1 MNKIL
6 REIILGGFMLIVTV
20 TTILAQQR
28 MDQMW
33 GDQQAKNKELKEK
46 RGHLFEWGN
55 YAMFIHW
62 GLFSHLGNVWNGKTY
77 YGIGEWMILT
87 WPMQIGVNIKLSVVR
102 SIPKISMR

>member
-46 RGHLFEWGN
+46 RGNWFE
-55 YAMFIHW
+55 
-62 GLFSHLGNVWNGKTY
+62 
-77 YGIGEWMILT
+77 
-87 WPMQIGVNIKLSVVR
+87 
-102 SIPKISMR
+102 